1 VPPGPI
7 AIGARVAIGIP
18 LLAAALLAAARWPIA
33 PAAAL
38 TLTAMGFALA
48 LWRPALALSTALA
61 LLPVLALAP
70 WSGWLV
76 LEEVDLL
83 LAGLAAAGLLRGCLP
98 PPPVDDDD
106 GGRTWLPHG
115 RSLLAAGGLY
125 ALSWA
130 VAMAVGWLA
139 AGDAPWHPTQG
150 YLEPLNTL
158 RQAKAFGWTL
168 LLLPLL
174 VALHRRS
181 PRAFGESVTSGMLGG
196 LLLCG
201 TAALWERIA
210 FPGLLD
216 FSSDY
221 RTSALFWEMH
231 VGGAA
236 LDGYLAMAMPFAVH
250 AVLRA
255 TTPAR
260 LLVAGTATAIGAYAC
275 LTTFSRG
282 VYLAVP
288 VGLGL
293 MLLIAYRRAA
303 GTGPSRAGGE
313 ADDAPPSGR
322 MIPLALGAALACAAV
337 LAGGSYM
344 GERFA
349 DSARDFEARLAH
361 WQRGIALLDAPGD
374 ELLGK
379 GLGRWPAS
387 LRAAT
392 PPEERTGTHARVVD
406 QHGAHLRLLGPGGA
420 VGPGELQ
427 RLGQRVTPQPGPW
440 TLRFALRT
448 ETAAR
453 LHIELC
459 EKHLLYTGAC
469 ITRTLHLAP
478 SHDRWRTVVVMLDD
492 PVFGRSVHPAP
503 RPGMLTIALA
513 SPGTSVDLGRLE
525 LHSPDGRQ
533 HLRNT
538 AFDDALDHWFFSSD
552 HLHLP
557 WHAKSLALHLLVE
570 QGLLGVAGFIVLCA
584 TALGA
589 LVGHARAP
597 PLAAP
602 LAGALLAFLMVGLFD
617 SLLDMPRVAF
627 VFFLL
632 IACALL
638 LRKTAR
644 EQPAHHQAVAP
655 P

>member
-7 AIGARVAIGIP
+7 AIGTRVAIGIP
-18 LLAAALLAAARWPIA
+18 LLAAALFAAARWPIA

-38 TLTAMGFALA
+38 TLTAAGFALA
-48 LWRPALALSTALA
+48 LWRPALALATALA

-98 PPPVDDDD
+98 QPPVDDGD
-106 GGRTWLPHG
+106 GGRRWLPPR
-115 RSLLAAGGLY
+115 RSLLTAGGLY

-130 VAMAVGWLA
+130 AAVAVGWLA

-174 VALHRRS
+174 IALRRQS
-181 PRAFGESVTSGMLGG
+181 PRAFGASVASGMLGG
-196 LLLCG
+196 LLLCS

-236 LDGYLAMAMPFAVH
+236 LDGYLVMAMPFAVH

-260 LLVAGTATAIGAYAC
+260 LVVAGIATAIGGYAC

-288 VGLGL
+288 IGLGL
-293 MLLIAYRRAA
+293 MLLIARRRAA
-303 GTGPSRAGGE
+303 GAGRASASGQR
-313 ADDAPPSGR
+313 DAAPRSER
-322 MIPLALGAALACAAV
+322 LILLALGAALACAGV
-337 LAGGSYM
+337 FAGGSYM

-349 DSARDFEARLAH
+349 DSVRDFEARRAH
-361 WQRGIALLDAPGD
+361 WQRGIALLDTPGD

-392 PPEERTGTHARVVD
+392 LPEERPGTHARVVD
-406 QHGAHLRLLGPGGA
+406 DHGAHLRLLGPGGP
-420 VGPGELQ
+420 VVSGELQ
-427 RLGQRVTPQPGPW
+427 RLGQRVTPEPGPW
-440 TLRFALRT
+440 TLRVTLRT
-448 ETAAR
+448 DTAAL

-469 ITRTLHLAP
+469 VTRTLRLTP
-478 SHDRWRTVVVMLDD
+478 SPDRWRTVVVILDD
-492 PVFGRSVHPAP
+492 PVFGRHLHPAP
-503 RPGMLTIALA
+503 RPGMVTIALA
-513 SPGTSVDLGRLE
+513 SPGTSVDLDRLE
-525 LHSPDGRQ
+525 LRSPDGRQ

-538 AFDDALDHWFFSSD
+538 GFDDALDHWFFSSD

-557 WHAKSLALHLLVE
+557 WHAKNLALHLLIE
-570 QGLLGVAGFIVLCA
+570 QGALGLAGFIVLCA
-584 TALGA
+584 TAFGA
-589 LVGHARAP
+589 LVGHPREPAV
-597 PLAAP
+597 AAP
-602 LAGALLAFLMVGLFD
+602 LAGALLAFLTVGLFD

-632 IACALL
+632 IASALL
-638 LRKTAR
+638 LRKAVPDR
-644 EQPAHHQAVAP
+644 PLDHRVVAP
-655 P
+655 H